1 MSLKVFL
8 ENKPQLKQFI
18 HWMLIPSNQARPR
31 FWVSLFLNPFIHKKG
46 KQSIIRRRVRMDVL
60 PFNKFSIGDFSV
72 IEDFSVVNN
81 GLGEVKIGD
90 RVTVGMGNVLIGPLT
105 IGNNVIIAQN
115 VVFSG
120 LNHGYEDVNMPIVD
134 QKCTVEIIDIGDDC
148 WIGANSVITAGV
160 SIGKHAIVA
169 GGSVVTKDV
178 DEFTVVGG
186 NPAKVLKKYNKE
198 TKTWERV

>member
-1 MSLKVFL
+1 MDLKVFL

-31 FWVSLFLNPFIHKKG
+31 WWVSVFLNPFIHKKG
-46 KQSIIRRRVRMDVL
+46 KGSIVCRRVRMDVL
-60 PFNKFSIGDFSV
+60 PFNKFSMGDFST

-81 GLGEVKIGD
+81 GLGEVKIGN
-90 RVTVGMGNVLIGPLT
+90 RVMVGIGNVLIGPLT

-120 LNHGYEDVNMPIVD
+120 LNHGYEDVEIPIVD
-134 QKCTVEIIDIGDDC
+134 QKCSVKTINIGDDV

-160 SIGKHAIVA
+160 TIGKHAVVA

-178 DEFTVVGG
+178 DDFTVVGG